1 MIHVMNF
8 KGEIVDFISH
18 SDNAVIQAVHNRN
31 INERM
36 ETFDFTILSERTTH
50 FQERNRIIIQDKNG
64 LKIVEDEEKAI
75 LKLESTMDTKE
86 AYKRFMDSRVD
97 KSHLTKYPQSVEP
110 SDYYKFLESVS
121 TWS

>member
-1 MIHVMNF
+1 MNF

-50 FQERNRIIIQDKNG
+50 FQERNRIIIQDKSRINVAYYNSYS
-64 LKIVEDEEKAI
+64 ITHNSSSY
-75 LKLESTMDTKE
+75 STYSNHNTKRQTLC
-86 AYKRFMDSRVD
+86 A
-97 KSHLTKYPQSVEP
+97 
-110 SDYYKFLESVS
+110 
-121 TWS
+121 